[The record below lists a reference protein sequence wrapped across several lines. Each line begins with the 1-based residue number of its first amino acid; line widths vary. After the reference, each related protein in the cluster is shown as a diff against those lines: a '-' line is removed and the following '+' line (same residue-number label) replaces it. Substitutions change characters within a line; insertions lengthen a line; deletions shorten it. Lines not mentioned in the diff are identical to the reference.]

1 MSIRF
6 EDLTAGPLHK
16 FNATAPGGA
25 FIGLI
30 GHGESGIAE
39 LLARAGDGA
48 LTVQNLSGLELPA
61 RLRFLQQ
68 ATEAARRGQTVLAA
82 SADAALL
89 RELADEV
96 WWLEGG
102 QLRLK
107 GDPAETIAAYTGSVL
122 GELRGELAA
131 GELHP
136 SLRRGDGRAALE
148 SVEVLDAGG
157 QPVALLQSGAE
168 AAVRVKVRFAAAV
181 ENPVI
186 GIMIRTRIGFEVYG
200 TNTELE
206 RLAVGPVAAGE
217 IRTVLFRFGC
227 ALCPQSYTVTAASH
241 DADGTWHDWMED
253 AISFAVADTRY
264 TAGVANLRA
273 VVDLED

>member
-16 FNATAPGGA
+16 FNATAPEGA

-39 LLARAGDGA
+39 LLAHSGDGA
-48 LTVQNLSGLELPA
+48 LTMGNLSALELPA
-61 RLRFLQQ
+61 RLRFLQ
-68 ATEAARRGQTVLAA
+68 AANEAVRRGQTVLAA

-102 QLRLK
+102 QLRGK
-107 GDPAETIAAYTGSVL
+107 GDPAETIAAYTASVL
-122 GELRGELAA
+122 GDLRAQLVAA
-131 GELHP
+131 ELHP
-136 SLRRGDGRAALE
+136 SLRRGDGRASLE

-217 IRTVLFRFGC
+217 LRTVVFRFGC

-241 DADGTWHDWMED
+241 DPDGTWHDWMED

-273 VVDLED
+273 VVSLEG